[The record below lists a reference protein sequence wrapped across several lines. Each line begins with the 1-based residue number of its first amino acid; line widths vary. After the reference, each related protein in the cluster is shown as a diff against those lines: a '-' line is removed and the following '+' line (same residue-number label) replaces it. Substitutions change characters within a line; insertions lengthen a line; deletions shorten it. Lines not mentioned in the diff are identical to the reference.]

1 MLTLLCALA
10 YATDEPPESE
20 RQVDLGAPRF
30 VLVLEDLD
38 RTLKGKTVEA
48 VVGER
53 SHVLRDDGRS
63 PDPVPDDGLYA
74 ENVDSQ
80 PTERV
85 LIRITADGELVGEKE
100 LLIGADLVLASVRV
114 DLKPDG
120 LSWRV
125 QQDRPVNSG
134 EKPLADEAWT
144 AESDRVSSLDGAT
157 GPDSHV
163 VAAGVGLALSALLSG
178 LLLARRRTDEPARSL
193 GSESAASIQGDTV
206 TVVREAGRTTNVL
219 LVPRP
224 DARPHLTRALADVPS
239 AVWREQDR
247 PNPHAIARAMDHLAE
262 RGPAALVVQGPDALE
277 KPGSKEGANAALD
290 ELTELAEWP
299 LYITS

>member
-1 MLTLLCALA
+1 MCALA
-10 YATDEPPESE
+10 YANDEPPESE
-20 RQVDLGAPRF
+20 RQVELGAPRF

-38 RTLKGKTVEA
+38 RALKGKTVEA
-48 VVGER
+48 LVGER
-53 SHVLRDDGRS
+53 SHELRDDGRS
-63 PDPVPDDGLYA
+63 PDPVADDGLYA

-80 PTERV
+80 PTEQV
-85 LIRITADGELVGEKE
+85 LILITADGEPVGEKE
-100 LLIGADLVLASVRV
+100 LTIGADLVLASVRV

-125 QQDRPVNSG
+125 QEDRPVNNG
-134 EKPLADEAWT
+134 EQSSVVDAWT
-144 AESDRVSSLDGAT
+144 AESDRVLSLIGATT

-163 VAAGVGLALSALLSG
+163 VAAGVGLALSAALSG

-193 GSESAASIQGDTV
+193 GSEPSPSLEGDTES
-206 TVVREAGRTTNVL
+206 VVRQLGLTTNVL

-224 DARPHLTRALADVPS
+224 EARPGLVRGLSGTSS
-239 AVWREQDR
+239 AVWLEQDR
-247 PNPHAIARAMDHLAE
+247 PNPHTVAEAMDHLAE
-262 RGPAALVVQGPDALE
+262 RGPVALVVQGAGALE
-277 KPGSKEGANAALD
+277 KPGTKEGTNAALE